1 MSSVANTEQPPAKKQ
16 RTCPVDFSSTFYV
29 NSLKSDVRQAIING
43 KANACPMAIRTAW
56 HASGTYDKSDGT
68 GGSNGA
74 TMRFEPE
81 KNHDANAGLNISR
94 DLLKAVKA
102 KHPEVSHADVWALG
116 GKFSVEFSG
125 GPEIDVR
132 MGRVDKPNGTYC
144 PPDGRLPDAA
154 QGAQHLR
161 DVFYRQGFNDQEI
174 VALSGAHTMGR
185 CHKTRSGFDG
195 PWTQDPLKFDN
206 SYFKNLFY
214 MKWKPREW
222 DGPVQYADES
232 GKYMMLPTDYAL
244 IQDDKFKPWV
254 EKYANDEKLFFNH
267 FAKAYAKLLSNG
279 CPEQCIPPEENDAD
293 EGNKEPTPSATFRE
307 HCMHGSLEHAITAL
321 KAGADPLALEV
332 NSGRTGLMKAA
343 FWGHDHV
350 VKYLLNDLKV
360 SINDQDVDG
369 DTALHDACKFGHVN
383 VIKLLVEGGSDA
395 SIKNKK
401 GQTPKDVATE
411 YDQPDAI
418 AFLSK

>member
-1 MSSVANTEQPPAKKQ
+1 MSSVTDDQPPAKKQ
-16 RTCPVDFSSTFYV
+16 RTCPVDFSSGFYI

-56 HASGTYDKSDGT
+56 HAAGTYDKNDGT

-74 TMRFEPE
+74 TMRFAPE

-94 DLLKAVKA
+94 DLLKSVKA
-102 KHPEVSHADVWALG
+102 KHPEVSYADIWALG

-125 GPEIDVR
+125 GPTIDVR
-132 MGRVDKPNGTYC
+132 IGRVDKPDGSYC

-174 VALSGAHTMGR
+174 VCLSGAHTMGR
-185 CHKTRSGFDG
+185 CHRTRSGFDG

-206 SYFKNLFY
+206 QYFKNLFY
-214 MKWKPREW
+214 MNWKPRKW
-222 DGPVQYADES
+222 D

-244 IQDDKFKPWV
+244 MTDEKFKPWV

-279 CPEQCIPPEENDAD
+279 CPAECIPPATDDNEVGKTE
-293 EGNKEPTPSATFRE
+293 PSASASFRE
-307 HCMHGSLEHAITAL
+307 HCMHGSLEHAIKAL
-321 KAGADPLALEV
+321 EGGADPSALEA

-350 VKYLLNDLKV
+350 VKYCLNDLKV
-360 SINDQDVDG
+360 SVDDQDVDG
-369 DTALHDACKFGHVN
+369 DTALHDAAKFGHMG
-383 VIKLLVEGGSDA
+383 VIKLLVDGGAST

-401 GQTPKDVATE
+401 QQTAKDVAVE
-411 YDQPDAI
+411 YDQKEA
-418 AFLSK
+418 AELLSKL